1 MTISKQDEEEN
12 KHTWTV
18 GDLVIWIV
26 IILVIWG
33 AWSLISSVYTN
44 LTAKWTIVTYSE
56 LVPYKESELG
66 SLDNLESKAEC
77 IKTGKSALINNK
89 DVKTWRC
96 FKLPADKFNL
106 DKDTLKYCY
115 PEGCVNSK

>member
-1 MTISKQDEEEN
+1 MNEKEE
-12 KHTWTV
+12 KYV
-18 GDLVIWIV
+18 GGIGDLVIWVI

-44 LTAKWTIVTYSE
+44 LTAKWTIVTYSK

-66 SLDNLESKAEC
+66 SLDNLESKEQC
-77 IKTGKSALINNK
+77 IKTGNSALVNNK
-89 DVKTWRC
+89 NVKTWRC
-96 FKLPADKFNL
+96 FKLPADKYNT
-106 DKDTLKYCY
+106 DKDTLEYCS